1 MPVPGSLDP
10 LTSTTE
16 ELCGCLGRGSTGPS
30 SRRAGRGPGHKT
42 REAAPAGEPGASH
55 KGRLGGRL
63 RQQWQSRRAVG
74 DGKLCRAGQE
84 LRRNVRAVHEQHSQL
99 FRALAQFSSSGNA
112 VSDSSAAPARAYPPP
127 APLTASPYKGRTRVR
142 PLGGA
147 GRGAGA
153 GPGARGRGA
162 WGGDGVRW
170 FRRCGLWP
178 RWPAAAFYS
187 KRGAVRSLF
196 PGAPCLPLHQSRPLD
211 PILPPRKGEHAD
223 LPAMSTWPLSCCGPA
238 SGFYGPLTARNAGCA
253 VNFMLIY

>member
-42 REAAPAGEPGASH
+42 RVAAPAGEPGASH

-84 LRRNVRAVHEQHSQL
+84 LRRNIRAVHEQHSQL

-127 APLTASPYKGRTRVR
+127 APLSRSR
-142 PLGGA
+142 PPRRALRPDTGGFLGGA
-147 GRGAGA
+147 ER
-153 GPGARGRGA
+153 
-162 WGGDGVRW
+162 
-170 FRRCGLWP
+170 
-178 RWPAAAFYS
+178 
-187 KRGAVRSLF
+187 
-196 PGAPCLPLHQSRPLD
+196 SRP
-211 PILPPRKGEHAD
+211 PR
-223 LPAMSTWPLSCCGPA
+223 P
-238 SGFYGPLTARNAGCA
+238 GPLEMPVGLATKGSASWPGPP
-253 VNFMLIY
+253 

>member
-1 MPVPGSLDP
+1 MDACAWRLDP

-127 APLTASPYKGRTRVR
+127 APLTPNGKTTNQRQPTGSQAAAAQSSGQERGRPGRTKS
-142 PLGGA
+142 
-147 GRGAGA
+147 
-153 GPGARGRGA
+153 
-162 WGGDGVRW
+162 
-170 FRRCGLWP
+170 RRCA
-178 RWPAAAFYS
+178 WPAIARRRPSERAAVVHMAS
-187 KRGAVRSLF
+187 TSWGSNSEPRRSTRSAAVALWRN
-196 PGAPCLPLHQSRPLD
+196 
-211 PILPPRKGEHAD
+211 
-223 LPAMSTWPLSCCGPA
+223 
-238 SGFYGPLTARNAGCA
+238 ARNQSPRGKA
-253 VNFMLIY
+253 

>member
-1 MPVPGSLDP
+1 MHAQQQIEVDLRRLRHQGECERPVGRWRAVGATGSWMPVPGSLDP

-42 REAAPAGEPGASH
+42 RVAAPAGEPGASH

-99 FRALAQFSSSGNA
+99 FRAQAQFSSSGNA

-127 APLTASPYKGRTRVR
+127 APLTAPIHSRLIAQLCHR
-142 PLGGA
+142 PGHRKLWLSA
-147 GRGAGA
+147 ALSA
-153 GPGARGRGA
+153 
-162 WGGDGVRW
+162 
-170 FRRCGLWP
+170 FGLWL
-178 RWPAAAFYS
+178 R
-187 KRGAVRSLF
+187 
-196 PGAPCLPLHQSRPLD
+196 
-211 PILPPRKGEHAD
+211 E
-223 LPAMSTWPLSCCGPA
+223 
-238 SGFYGPLTARNAGCA
+238 
-253 VNFMLIY
+253 

>member
-1 MPVPGSLDP
+1 MGATGSWMPVPGSLDP

-42 REAAPAGEPGASH
+42 RVAAPAGEPGASH

-99 FRALAQFSSSGNA
+99 FRAQAQFSSSGNA

-127 APLTASPYKGRTRVR
+127 APLT
-142 PLGGA
+142 
-147 GRGAGA
+147 
-153 GPGARGRGA
+153 RGRSQR
-162 WGGDGVRW
+162 GGEM
-170 FRRCGLWP
+170 RRCVLCG
-178 RWPAAAFYS
+178 RWVLLAFQVEVGGFVCEAA
-187 KRGAVRSLF
+187 RLVWL
-196 PGAPCLPLHQSRPLD
+196 L
-211 PILPPRKGEHAD
+211 
-223 LPAMSTWPLSCCGPA
+223 GPA
-238 SGFYGPLTARNAGCA
+238 GFPEGSGEKSSS
-253 VNFMLIY
+253 

>member
-42 REAAPAGEPGASH
+42 RVAAPAGEPGASH

-127 APLTASPYKGRTRVR
+127 APLRVPTREGQEECRLAAAAQSPFASSTGSCLRV
-142 PLGGA
+142 A
-147 GRGAGA
+147 KKEGRGTSALGVISRHPTPRAGKQHTHRPPA
-153 GPGARGRGA
+153 ASGEAPRPRGRL
-162 WGGDGVRW
+162 VRG
-170 FRRCGLWP
+170 CGT
-178 RWPAAAFYS
+178 PA
-187 KRGAVRSLF
+187 
-196 PGAPCLPLHQSRPLD
+196 
-211 PILPPRKGEHAD
+211 
-223 LPAMSTWPLSCCGPA
+223 
-238 SGFYGPLTARNAGCA
+238 
-253 VNFMLIY
+253 